1 MPYGYNG
8 KIARINLTTKEI
20 SSIEEDWYFYRKYLG
35 GRGFI
40 SYFLLNEV
48 PPDADPL
55 GEENK
60 LIIAASVMTG
70 APLPGFGRQSVG
82 AKSPLTGMY
91 GESEAGGFFGPE
103 LKFAGWDALVIEGAS
118 ETPVYIYIK
127 DGEISINDASGTWRQ
142 DTHEAKQ
149 LLIEELDEP
158 KIKVLAIGKGG
169 ENLVRFSGVASD
181 TSHYHGRTGMGAVM
195 GSKKLKAVA
204 VRGTKKVELYDK
216 EKVQE
221 LARWFAKQCRENVDN
236 SNHTKFGTSSY
247 YFNANQTGNLPT
259 RNFQTGCF
267 DRNHDYTVENL
278 HLDYKV
284 HNHSCYACPVRC
296 KQAFSLESPYKVV
309 PEYGAPEFET
319 LASFNSSCGIDDLA
333 AAAKAHE
340 LCNRYS
346 MDTVSCGM
354 TIAFAMECFE
364 RGVITKEDTG
374 GIDLRFGNAGAMLEM
389 VEKIAAR
396 EGFGDTLAEGAK
408 RAAEIIGGDAPQY
421 ALHVKGQEFAMAEPR
436 SKFGLGLAF
445 AVSPT
450 GADHIQHEHD
460 GAFDPALTGY
470 SHDADN
476 PIGMLSEIFPL
487 GILQPVPSLS
497 IGPDKV
503 RLFTY
508 FQSFWSLFEC
518 IDTCVF
524 TWAPVR
530 TWKVHQMV
538 EMVRAVTGWDTSL
551 WELMK
556 VGERATTMT
565 RCFNLK
571 AGLTAED
578 DSLPDRVFD
587 PLPEGPL
594 EGSRLKRDEMDDAVH
609 LYYGMMGW
617 DEETGVPSRAR
628 LYELDIPWAMG

>member
-1 MPYGYNG
+1 
-8 KIARINLTTKEI
+8 
-20 SSIEEDWYFYRKYLG
+20 
-35 GRGFI
+35 
-40 SYFLLNEV
+40 
-48 PPDADPL
+48 
-55 GEENK
+55 
-60 LIIAASVMTG
+60 
-70 APLPGFGRQSVG
+70 
-82 AKSPLTGMY
+82 
-91 GESEAGGFFGPE
+91 
-103 LKFAGWDALVIEGAS
+103 
-118 ETPVYIYIK
+118 
-127 DGEISINDASGTWRQ
+127 
-142 DTHEAKQ
+142 
-149 LLIEELDEP
+149 
-158 KIKVLAIGKGG
+158 
-169 ENLVRFSGVASD
+169 
-181 TSHYHGRTGMGAVM
+181 
-195 GSKKLKAVA
+195 
-204 VRGTKKVELYDK
+204 
-216 EKVQE
+216 
-221 LARWFAKQCRENVDN
+221 
-236 SNHTKFGTSSY
+236 
-247 YFNANQTGNLPT
+247 
-259 RNFQTGCF
+259 
-267 DRNHDYTVENL
+267 
-278 HLDYKV
+278 
-284 HNHSCYACPVRC
+284 
-296 KQAFSLESPYKVV
+296 
-309 PEYGAPEFET
+309 
-319 LASFNSSCGIDDLA
+319 
-333 AAAKAHE
+333 
-340 LCNRYS
+340 

-364 RGVITKEDTG
+364 RGIITKEDTG
-374 GIDLRFGNAGAMLEM
+374 GIDLRFGNAGAMLEV

-421 ALHVKGQEFAMAEPR
+421 ALQVKGQEFAMAEPR

-476 PIGMLSEIFPL
+476 PMGMLSEIFPL

-617 DEETGVPSRAR
+617 DEETGIPTRAR
-628 LYELDIPWAMG
+628 LYELDIPWAMD